1 MKKIGILFTFFHL
14 LLWSYPGQVNAQ
26 CPLLLDGDFNFT
38 DTPYWTAC
46 GGSDYFLTLQTD
58 MVVGDYTVDWGD
70 GSPIE
75 SGSGFGPADI
85 SVNHTYLATVDTFI
99 LIFTPDPGLFPGCQ
113 ITGVVVIEEK
123 VTSEIGIPG
132 GVDLSICVPGSFS
145 YVNNSNQT
153 SGKPISETTTFT
165 WDYGDGSPVEVYD
178 YTNAG
183 QTVTHTYLP
192 DNAGCGIFVELTA
205 ENYCGTTISTFG
217 PINTWDVDSANITP
231 SAVVLC
237 YPDTIFVFDNTTQM
251 NCQPDNSAQRY
262 EYWNFGDYWGLGYDS
277 IIPWTPWPPT
287 VPWTLGF
294 PGPGAYTIMLLDSS
308 FCGIDTAFQT
318 VFITVPPVVGLTVD
332 PDTICAG
339 ESAQFNGFIIANSP
353 DAFSWNFDDGT
364 GWQGLSSGIQNYT
377 YNNAGDYVI
386 QFVGTVSAASS
397 GCSDTA
403 SVPLYVQPAPTADI
417 IASDTTACDSLT
429 VTFTDNSIGG
439 AVSWVWDFD
448 NGNTSNVQNPPPQDY
463 DSPGVYTI
471 VLQVASSNGCISS
484 ATQIINVWESPVAD
498 FKADNVCQ
506 DGVSEFTDYSTS
518 PANDTIVSWDW
529 DFGDGNTSTDQNPT
543 NIFNSFGSFPVQLTV
558 NTKHCSNTIT
568 IMVDVDPKPN
578 VSFNPSPDEGCTT
591 LNVSF
596 INTTTGAISYDWDFG
611 DGWSSSLQNP
621 DHAFINLGL
630 VDTVY
635 IVQLIAETAFGCA
648 DTAYDQVTVYPG
660 ALSDFTPGPVPDCA
674 PAEVSFFNNSINAFS
689 YEWDF
694 GDGSPISI
702 LSDPTHIFVNTSLF
716 IENYTVMLVA
726 FSTNGCSDTSYQIV
740 SINPELILDL
750 VANPDSGCS
759 PLTVNFPQ
767 SASDGAVAWFWDF
780 GDGSNSNQQ
789 SPSHTYINNTT
800 NDLQFDVSLVAMNAF
815 GCIDSLNT
823 TITVHPN
830 PISQISAIPTFGC
843 ALLDVDF
850 ENTSTGA
857 TDYIWIYGDGTPNDT
872 TTNLS
877 VQHTF
882 DNNTGIS
889 QFYTTAL
896 VAISD
901 MGCRDTS
908 YRPIEVY
915 PKVVADFTVDT
926 AGCSP
931 MNTVFLNQSI
941 GAILYEWDFGDG
953 SNTETTLNV
962 QHTYYN
968 SSYLNDTTFT
978 STLYAI
984 SGFNCRDTAQVDI
997 TIHPK
1002 PLSLFSVDDTSGC
1015 SPLSANLTNESI
1027 GAEFYQWNYGDLTP
1041 GSTTDDTT
1049 HNHLYYNTGGVTV
1062 IFQTELISESNFGC
1076 KDTSYRNLY
1085 VSPSVTASF
1094 TSVDEA
1100 CSPAQIQ
1107 FLNTSSGADNFLWDF
1122 GDGTQD
1128 ISINPIHTYINNTLT
1143 DSVYV
1148 VTLIATGTFCPDTI
1162 RKLITIHPQPQ
1173 VQFQIDSILN
1183 CYPVEVSLHNLT
1195 TGADSYNWN
1204 YGDGQTSTNDQE
1216 YHSVIYTNETPVPI
1230 DYDIILI
1237 AQNIYGCVGQFT
1249 QPITVLP
1256 ELNVNI
1262 SFDTLGCNPHTINVE
1277 NNTIGAL
1284 FNYWDFGDGF
1294 IDNIPE
1300 PTHTYLNFVQ
1310 GDSIYNLIYVAQGYE
1325 GCSDTIYQDV
1335 YVLQVPD
1342 AQFTANPASQTFP
1355 DATVSILDL
1364 STADVV
1370 VYTWDLGDG
1379 TISNDPQ
1386 LSEHTYA
1393 TWGTYTI
1400 TLNLDNQ
1407 GCTSSFSQPIIITP
1421 PVPIADFT
1429 GGGTGCTPMSVSF
1442 TNNSLYADSYLWDFG
1457 DGGQSNLENPTYVYY
1472 EMGYYNVSLTAFGP
1486 GGQNTVIH
1494 IDSVHAFP
1502 QAFAFFTASTDI
1514 VYIPNDPVTYFNL
1527 SENYTDLF
1535 WDFGDGF
1542 TSTDENPIHYYIEE
1556 GLYTVSLS
1564 ANNEFNCPDTYTVE
1578 NIVEAVASG
1587 EIVFPNAFTPNPN
1600 GSNGGV
1606 YDPNDPSQNL
1616 NDVFHPLFSGVEEY
1630 QMWIYNRWGELLFE
1644 SNDILIGWDGYYKGR
1659 LSQQDVYVWKVKAT
1673 TAQGTVI
1680 NDAGD
1685 VTLIR

>member
-1 MKKIGILFTFFHL
+1 MKKIGLLFTFFYL
-14 LLWSYPGQVNAQ
+14 LTWSFPGQVKAQ
-26 CPLLLDGDFNFT
+26 CPELLDGSFNFT
-38 DTPYWTAC
+38 DSPYWLAC

-70 GSPIE
+70 GSPIQV
-75 SGSGFGPADI
+75 GTGFGPADI

-99 LIFTPDPGLFPGCQ
+99 LIFTPDPGSFPGCQ
-113 ITGVVVIEEK
+113 ITGVVVIEER
-123 VTSEIGIPG
+123 TTAEIGIPA
-132 GVDLSICVPGSFS
+132 GVDQSICVPGSFS

-237 YPDTIFVFDNTTQM
+237 YPDTIFVFENTTQM

-262 EYWNFGDYWGLGYDS
+262 EYWNFNDYWGLGYDS

-294 PGPGAYTIMLLDSS
+294 PGPGSYTIMLLDSS
-308 FCGIDTAFQT
+308 FCGIDTAYQT
-318 VFITVPPVVGLTVD
+318 VFITVPPEVGLTVD

-339 ESAQFNGFIIANSP
+339 ESAQFDGIIIANFP

-364 GWQGLSSGIQNYT
+364 GWLNLSSGIQNYT
-377 YNNAGDYVI
+377 YPNSGDYVI

-397 GCSDTA
+397 GCTDTA
-403 SVPLYVQPAPTADI
+403 SVSLYVQPAPIAGI
-417 IASDTTACDSLT
+417 IASDTSGCDALT
-429 VTFTDNSIGG
+429 VTFTDNSVGG
-439 AVSWVWDFD
+439 AVDWNWDFG
-448 NGNTSNVQNPPPQDY
+448 NGNTSNIQNPPPQDY
-463 DSPGVYTI
+463 ISPGVYTV
-471 VLQVASSNGCISS
+471 VLLAESSNGCVSS
-484 ATQIINVWESPVAD
+484 AIQIINVWESPVAN
-498 FKADNVCQ
+498 FMADNVCQ
-506 DGVSEFTDYSTS
+506 GGISEFFDLSTF
-518 PANDTIVSWDW
+518 PANDTLVSWDW
-529 DFGDGNTSTDQNPT
+529 DFGDGNNSTDQNPT
-543 NIFNSFGSFPVQLTV
+543 NIYINSGLYFVQLTV
-558 NTKHCSNTIT
+558 YTAHCSNTIIIPIT
-568 IMVDVDPKPN
+568 VDPKP
-578 VSFNPSPDEGCTT
+578 VMGFIPTPDEGCTT
-591 LNVSF
+591 LNVDF
-596 INTTTGAISYDWDFG
+596 TNTTTGAVNYEWTFG
-611 DGWSSSLQNP
+611 DGWTSTLENP
-621 DHAFINLGL
+621 SHPFINLGL
-630 VDTVY
+630 IDTTY
-635 IVQLIAETAFGCA
+635 LVQLIAETAFGCA
-648 DTAYDQVTVYPG
+648 DTAYDQITVYPG
-660 ALSDFTPGPVPDCA
+660 SMSDFTVGPVPDCA
-674 PAEVSFFNNSINAFS
+674 PSEVSFFNNSINGFT
-689 YEWDF
+689 YEWNF
-694 GDGSPISI
+694 GDGTPISN
-702 LSDPTHIFVNTSLF
+702 LSDPTHAFNNTSLF
-716 IENYTVMLVA
+716 IVNYNVMLVA

-740 SINPELILDL
+740 SVNPQMILNL
-750 VANPDSGCS
+750 VADPDSGCS
-759 PLTVNFPQ
+759 PLTINFPQ
-767 SASDGAVAWFWDF
+767 SAGDGAVVWFWDF

-789 SPSHTYINNTT
+789 SPTHTYINNTA

-815 GCIDSLNT
+815 GCMDTIYT
-823 TITVHPN
+823 YITVFPN
-830 PISQISAIPTFGC
+830 PISQISGLPTFGC
-843 ALLDVDF
+843 ALLDVEF

-857 TDYIWIYGDGTPNDT
+857 IDYVWIYGDGSPNDN
-872 TTNLS
+872 TTNAF

-882 DNNTGIS
+882 DNNTPIS
-889 QFYTTAL
+889 QFYNTAL

-901 MGCRDTS
+901 KGCKDTS
-908 YRPIEVY
+908 YQQIQVY
-915 PKVVADFTVDT
+915 PKVTADFTVDT
-926 AGCSP
+926 VGCSP
-931 MNTVFLNQSI
+931 MNAVFLNQSI
-941 GAILYEWDFGDG
+941 GANLYEWDFGDG
-953 SNTETTLNV
+953 SNTETTLNT

-968 SSYLNDTTFT
+968 SSYLNDTIFT

-984 SGFNCRDTAQVDI
+984 SAFSCRDTFQVDI

-1015 SPLSANLTNESI
+1015 SPLSVNLTNESI
-1027 GAEFYQWNYGDLTP
+1027 GAELYQWDYGDQSP
-1041 GSTTDDTT
+1041 GSNTDDTI
-1049 HNHLYYNTGGVTV
+1049 HNHLYYNNGGSTA
-1062 IFQTELISESNFGC
+1062 IYETQLITESNFGC
-1076 KDTSYRNLY
+1076 MDTSYRYLY
-1085 VSPSVTASF
+1085 VSPSVSAGF
-1094 TSVDEA
+1094 TSVDDA

-1107 FLNTSSGADNFLWDF
+1107 FVNTSSGADNFLWDF

-1128 ISINPIHTYINNTLT
+1128 ININPIHTYLNNSLT
-1143 DSVYV
+1143 DTVYL
-1148 VTLIATGTFCPDTI
+1148 VTLIATGTFCPDTTT
-1162 RKLITIHPQPQ
+1162 KLITIFPQPQ
-1173 VQFQIDSILN
+1173 VQFQVDSILN

-1230 DYDIILI
+1230 DYNIILI
-1237 AQNIYGCVGQFT
+1237 AQNNYGCVGQFT

-1262 SFDTLGCNPHTINVE
+1262 SFDTLGCNPHTINVV

-1284 FNYWDFGDGF
+1284 FNFWEFGDGF

-1300 PTHTYLNFVQ
+1300 PSHTYLNFIQ

-1335 YVLQVPD
+1335 YVYQVPD
-1342 AQFTANPASQTFP
+1342 AQFTANPASQIYP
-1355 DATVSILDL
+1355 DATVNILDL
-1364 STADVV
+1364 STADIVS
-1370 VYTWDLGDG
+1370 YTWDLGDS
-1379 TISNDPQ
+1379 TVSNDSQ

-1393 TWGTYTI
+1393 TWGKYTI
-1400 TLNLDNQ
+1400 TLYLDNK
-1407 GCTSSFSQPIIITP
+1407 GCASSFSQPIIITP

-1527 SENYTDLF
+1527 SENFTELF

-1564 ANNEFNCPDTYTVE
+1564 ANNEFNCPDTYTAE
-1578 NIVEAVASG
+1578 NIVEAIASG

-1616 NDVFHPLFSGVEEY
+1616 NDVFHPFYSGVEEY
-1630 QMWIYNRWGELLFE
+1630 QMWIYSRWGELLFE
-1644 SNDILIGWDGYYKGR
+1644 SNDILIGWDGYYKGE